1 MKYLNSTNY
10 ILNVVVFYLIISL
23 FSYLDF
29 FEPNWDFVIFL
40 LALPFLTLSLRELIY
55 RITR

>member
-10 ILNVVVFYLIISL
+10 ILNVVVFYAIISL